1 MNRTLKKL
9 KNSILNNWDL
19 LVTAVPVTLTT
30 LFFTN

>member
-19 LVTAVPVTLTT
+19 LVIAVLVTLTT